1 MTQQRPALNRT
12 LTRYGS
18 GEEQTAYGAM
28 QQSAFQVAEVL
39 ITMAPGTMTTPIAGT
54 VHFIGELNGQTEIFC
69 ASDYS
74 EEEIGRPEGNFSLF
88 MVSQFEGLSAQDLWD
103 IKSQLDGWLRDQ
115 AFLQCDG
122 SQLQQLV
129 DLTYGRRVGA

>member
-1 MTQQRPALNRT
+1 MTRQRPTLNRT

-18 GEEQTAYGAM
+18 GEEQTAYEAM

-39 ITMAPGTMTTPIAGT
+39 MKMAPGTMTTPIAGT

-74 EEEIGRPEGNFSLF
+74 EEQIARPEGNYSLF

-103 IKSQLDGWLRDQ
+103 IKGQLDEWVRDP
-115 AFLQCDG
+115 AFLQRDG
-122 SQLQQLV
+122 GQLQQLV
-129 DLTYGRRVGA
+129 DLTYGRRVDA